1 MSDDDPNY
9 EWPSIPSTPLG
20 AGIGGDLDR
29 SAIAIAIVFGAV
41 IICGLMAASLVYRQR
56 DGFLFALGAATAAW
70 FAGHAMLFDMPKV
83 YGILIVISALM
94 AGASTIALVN

>member
-1 MSDDDPNY
+1 MSDDPDY
-9 EWPSIPSTPLG
+9 EWPNIPNASLG

-41 IICGLMAASLVYRQR
+41 IICGLMAASLVYKQR

-70 FAGHAMLFDMPKV
+70 FAGHAMLFDMPRV
-83 YGILIVISALM
+83 YGVLIVISALM
-94 AGASTIALVN
+94 AGASTITLVT